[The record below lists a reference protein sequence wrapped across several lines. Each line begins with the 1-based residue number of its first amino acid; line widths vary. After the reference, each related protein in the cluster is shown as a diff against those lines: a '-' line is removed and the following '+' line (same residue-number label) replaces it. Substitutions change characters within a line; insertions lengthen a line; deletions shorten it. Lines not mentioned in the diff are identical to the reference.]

1 MITQKVEKWA
11 LQKLEEKKN
20 NHSKVK
26 ELKHENL
33 GIQKYLKH
41 SNMKITIEERQM
53 IFKLRSE
60 VSNVKMNCKGMYENL
75 KCEACNEE
83 NETQEHLIKCK
94 ILNKNEKQDVEYNK
108 IKHGNVRDMTEI
120 AKKFMKVLDIRAKQ

>member
-1 MITQKVEKWA
+1 
-11 LQKLEEKKN
+11 
-20 NHSKVK
+20 
-26 ELKHENL
+26 
-33 GIQKYLKH
+33 
-41 SNMKITIEERQM
+41 MKITIEERQM
-53 IFKLRSE
+53 IFKFRLE
-60 VSNVKMNCKGMYENL
+60 VTNVKMNCKGMYENL

-94 ILNKNEKQDVEYNK
+94 ILNKNEKQAVEYNK